1 MYRAIGICESA
12 FTQQNIGPLCRG
24 KECWIASPYSHYD
37 ETITRVVISG
47 AAFEDERALTAKRG
61 LEHGLKES
69 SLDRFEA
76 LWKVL
81 SSHLPEESYGES
93 CVVALAEDVPL
104 QSCPIDARGVDVFA
118 TAAVGGSAREWR
130 CRWELPVAHLE
141 DLRRAIASGAQ
152 CLVVMSHLPLAAAQD
167 SDADRIED
175 SANEDRGDSVD
186 VSTGTRCSRRWQ
198 LSNMSPLVTSG
209 GQQTVS
215 ILRALKFGWTERTRL
230 PPLFDMGDEPSS
242 SWLNPELAA
251 AAHRLVG
258 FHRFGPR
265 SGSYIADAIWDV
277 LHHASAVVLF
287 HRDKHG
293 HSFGIYHN
301 TLDGPSAFTA
311 GFEQVLADEI
321 VIPFAIPPIV
331 ARWDRAIKDLRVAW
345 RAEGR
350 EGFPIAIYEP
360 PPPEEDSDFDS
371 ESDEGPQF
379 EEVVMNKVT
388 GSKQDSESTV
398 SEAFETETK
407 TETEMLASG
416 DDAQLQES
424 FPSKDSGE

>member
-47 AAFEDERALTAKRG
+47 AAFEDERALTARRG
-61 LEHGLKES
+61 LEHGLKDS

-76 LWKVL
+76 LWEVL
-81 SSHLPEESYGES
+81 SSHLPSESFGES

-104 QSCPIDARGVDVFA
+104 ETCPIDARGVDVFA
-118 TAAVGGSAREWR
+118 TAEVGGSSRVWR
-130 CRWELPVAHLE
+130 CRWELPVTKLE

-152 CLVVMSHLPLAAAQD
+152 CLIVMRQGPVERELPANLDRAEESEIDLPEDERGLA
-167 SDADRIED
+167 RI
-175 SANEDRGDSVD
+175 
-186 VSTGTRCSRRWQ
+186 SRRWQ
-198 LSNMSPLVTSG
+198 LSNVSPLAVSG
-209 GQQTVS
+209 CQQTVS
-215 ILRALKFGWTERTRL
+215 FLRALEFGWTEHTRL

-242 SWLNPELAA
+242 SWLSPELAA

-258 FHRFGPR
+258 FHRFGPK
-265 SGSYIADAIWDV
+265 SGIYIADGIWDV

-301 TLDGPSAFTA
+301 ETEGSSAFTA
-311 GFEQVLADEI
+311 GFERVLANEI

-345 RAEGR
+345 SAEGR
-350 EGFPIAIYEP
+350 EDFPIAIYEP

-371 ESDEGPQF
+371 ESDDRSAQHLYDEVSKAKDF
-379 EEVVMNKVT
+379 EN
-388 GSKQDSESTV
+388 S
-398 SEAFETETK
+398 ETET
-407 TETEMLASG
+407 ETSG
-416 DDAQLQES
+416 DGVDQIKHSETPTS
-424 FPSKDSGE
+424 EDSSK